1 METAHLR
8 DNNWERVKVCHSQR
22 KQSFEFY
29 FLQESSEESILKDNP
44 QNNFRISKEKLVYQ
58 KKLKTSFLEEILN
71 RSEWR
76 MWLFK

>member
-8 DNNWERVKVCHSQR
+8 DNNWEWAKVCHSQR
-22 KQSFEFY
+22 KQSLEFY

-58 KKLKTSFLEEILN
+58 KKTENIFSRGDTE
-71 RSEWR
+71 
-76 MWLFK
+76 